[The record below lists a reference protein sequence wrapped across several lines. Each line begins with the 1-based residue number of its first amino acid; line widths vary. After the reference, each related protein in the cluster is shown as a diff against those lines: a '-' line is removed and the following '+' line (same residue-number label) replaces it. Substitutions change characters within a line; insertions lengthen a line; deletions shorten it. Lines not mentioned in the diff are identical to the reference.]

1 MKKIAI
7 IGAGISG
14 LFFANLLRQ
23 SKDYDITIYEKKNSI
38 NLEKDMEYNFRL
50 IVLNYW
56 IRLGLII

>member
-50 IVLNYW
+50 IVLNY
-56 IRLGLII
+56 